1 MKISV
6 DLRGGARGYEV
17 EIGALP
23 SLEFN
28 RKVAVVT
35 NTTIFAL
42 YEPLL
47 RAKILAR
54 DLVFI
59 TIDDGEE
66 FKTLATAEHILN
78 ELFRHKFNR
87 TGLLIAF
94 GGGVVSD
101 ITGFCASI
109 YQRGIDFLIIS
120 TTLLGM
126 VDASVGGK
134 TGVNNAFGKNLIG
147 AFYQPRAVYL
157 DPAFLQTLP
166 RREFNAGVA
175 ELVKMAVMFSAE
187 FFAELEILARDL
199 GVDLSADPSQ
209 DLSADLGADISA
221 KASQDLGLDLGVD
234 PSYSSRLQAAI
245 ARSVSLKASVVSLD
259 EREQGARRVLNYGH
273 TFAHVIENQTAY
285 KKYLH
290 GEAVAI
296 GMVMA
301 NALAVRLGLLL
312 PQDAAR
318 IEALLKKFALPTFYA
333 ISSAQEFYDA
343 FFLDKKSQDN
353 KVIFILPKGIGA
365 HEIRGADREIV
376 LEVLNEFVR

>member
-6 DLRGGARGYEV
+6 DLRGDARGYEV

-23 SLEFN
+23 RLEFD

-101 ITGFCASI
+101 VTGFCASI

-187 FFAELEILARDL
+187 FFAELEILAGDL
-199 GVDLSADPSQ
+199 GGDLSVDPSQ
-209 DLSADLGADISA
+209 DLSADLGADA
-221 KASQDLGLDLGVD
+221 KASQDLGLDLGAD
-234 PSYSSRLQAAI
+234 PSHNSRLQAAI

-259 EREQGARRVLNYGH
+259 EKEHGARRVLNYGH

-312 PQDAAR
+312 QQDAAR

-376 LEVLNEFVR
+376 LEILNEFVR